1 MKTLA
6 LRAPI
11 SVVVVWV
18 LCLLTNPLWAADP
31 IEGRWV
37 KSSGDVIIEL
47 KVVDGMLI
55 GHLLAWKNKQ
65 WTVDSKN
72 PDKSLRKRPL
82 KGLRVLSCSYK
93 KDNEWRGGK
102 IYDAS
107 EGESYRARVRLSGKN
122 ELIVR
127 GLSLIHI
134 SEPTRPY

>member
-55 GHLLAWKNKQ
+55 GHLPVSYTHL
-65 WTVDSKN
+65 TL
-72 PDKSLRKRPL
+72 PTI
-82 KGLRVLSCSYK
+82 CS
-93 KDNEWRGGK
+93 
-102 IYDAS
+102 
-107 EGESYRARVRLSGKN
+107 V
-122 ELIVR
+122 
-127 GLSLIHI
+127 
-134 SEPTRPY
+134 